1 MSFALT
7 KQKRP
12 AAAWDG
18 LRSERNKKRKRGSS
32 IRKKNPVNLKISAW
46 VGIITVSYTHLTL
59 PTICSV

>member
-18 LRSERNKKRKRGSS
+18 LRSERNKKRKRGSG
-32 IRKKNPVNLKISAW
+32 IRKKNLDNLKISTW
-46 VGIITVSYTHLTL
+46 LRIIAELLSLIH
-59 PTICSV
+59 I